1 MAKGKVPTRDE
12 LLAFIK
18 ESTTPVGK
26 REIARAFGL
35 KGDQRIELKEL
46 LRDLRDSGD
55 IAADRAKTFKDP
67 KALTDITVLEI
78 VKVDDD
84 GHLLAVPRR
93 HDEEKDGPPPR
104 IEIDPHTSRGGPAPA
119 VGDRVLASLK
129 RRGKNTYEAR
139 IIRRLGSGPRRI
151 LGLYEEPPGR
161 DGLGLVTPTDRKLKQ
176 SFDIRPADKNGAVSG
191 DIVWVEGAG
200 GAISRRGRV
209 LERVGAMSDPRTV
222 SLISIAANDIPVEF
236 PQAALDEAERARAA
250 PLGHRLDLRQVP
262 LVTIDG
268 EDARDF
274 DDAVFAEPDPDHAG
288 GWRILVAIADVAWY
302 VRHDHPLDR
311 AAYRRGTS
319 VYFPD
324 RVVPMLP
331 EALSNHWC
339 SLVPQQDR
347 PVLVAEMWI
356 DAAGHLKRHRFH
368 RAMMR
373 SAARLTYTRVQ
384 RAHDGSPDA
393 EIAPLMNDVI
403 RPLYGAFRVL
413 LEAREKRG
421 ALDLDLPERKV
432 TLGEDGRIAE
442 IGVRERL
449 DSHKL
454 IEEFMVL
461 ANVAAAQALEQRHMP
476 CLYRVHDQPDAAKLE
491 GLREFLASLG
501 IALPLGQR
509 LRPGDLNR
517 VLHQVAGKPVARL
530 VNETMLRSQSQ
541 AVYSPDNLGHFGLA
555 LARYAHFTSPIRR
568 YPDLIVHRA
577 LISAYGLGEGGL
589 PDADRGRFAEF
600 GEHLSMCERRAV
612 AAERGAMDRYVAA
625 FMAAHVG
632 ASFPGRVTSVT
643 RFGLFAELD
652 ATGADGLIPIRS
664 LGQEF
669 FRHDEA
675 RQMLIGERTGETFG
689 LGDRL
694 RLKLVEADIA
704 TGGLLFEIVDVI
716 ERVERH
722 ALPRSAMRGHK
733 RGGKR
738 DDQRGGHDPR
748 RPVAQRGGRKD
759 KRSRR
764 RG

>member
-12 LLAFIK
+12 LLAFIR
-18 ESTTPVGK
+18 ESETPVGK
-26 REIARAFGL
+26 REIARAYGL

-46 LRDLRDSGD
+46 LRDLRDTGE
-55 IAADRAKTFKDP
+55 IAPDRAKTFRDP
-67 KALTDITVLEI
+67 QALTETAVLEI
-78 VKVDDD
+78 VSVDND

-93 HDEEKDGPPPR
+93 HDDEKDGPAPR
-104 IEIDPHTSRGGPAPA
+104 IEVISTSSRNVPAPA

-139 IIRRLGSGPRRI
+139 VIRRLGSGPKKI
-151 LGLYEEPPGR
+151 LGLYEEPDGR
-161 DGLGLVTPTDRKLKQ
+161 HGQGLVTPTDRKLRRE
-176 SFDIRPADKNGAVSG
+176 FDVRPNDKNGALPG
-191 DIVWVEGAG
+191 DIVWIEETGSSLTRRARVVERIGP
-200 GAISRRGRV
+200 
-209 LERVGAMSDPRTV
+209 MSDPRTI
-222 SLISIAANDIPVEF
+222 SLISIAANDIPIDF
-236 PQAALDEAERARAA
+236 PEAALEEAEKAKAA
-250 PLGHRLDLRQVP
+250 PMGQRLDLRRVP

-274 DDAVFAEPDPDHAG
+274 DDAVFAEPDPAHPG

-302 VRHDHPLDR
+302 VRHDRPLDR

-331 EALSNHWC
+331 EQLSNHWC
-339 SLVPQQDR
+339 SLVPHEDR

-356 DAAGHLKRHRFH
+356 DAEGHLQRHKFH

-373 SAARLTYTRVQ
+373 SAARLTYNRVQ
-384 RAHDGSPDA
+384 RAMDGTPDE
-393 EIAPLMNDVI
+393 EIEPLMDVVV
-403 RPLYGAFRVL
+403 RPLYGAYRVL
-413 LEAREKRG
+413 LAARDARG
-421 ALDLDLPERKV
+421 ALDLDLPERQV
-432 TLGEDGRIAE
+432 ALGKDGHIAR

-461 ANVAAAQALEQRHMP
+461 ANVAAAQALEQRHAP
-476 CLYRVHDQPDAAKLE
+476 CLYRVHDQPDLAKLE
-491 GLREFLASLG
+491 ALREFLGTLG
-501 IALPLGQR
+501 LRVPTGQR
-509 LRPGDLNR
+509 LRPADLNR
-517 VLHQVAGKPVARL
+517 ILHEVADKPVSQL
-530 VNETMLRSQSQ
+530 VSQTVLRSQSQ

-568 YPDLIVHRA
+568 FPDLIVHRA
-577 LISAYGLGEGGL
+577 LIAAYGLGEGGL
-589 PDADRGRFAEF
+589 VADDKGRFTEF

-632 ASFPGRVTSVT
+632 ATFPGRVTSVT
-643 RFGLFAELD
+643 RFGLFAALD
-652 ATGADGLIPIRS
+652 GTGADGLIPVRS

-669 FRHDEA
+669 FRHDEG
-675 RQMLIGERTGETFG
+675 RQVLIGERTGETFG

-694 RLKLVEADIA
+694 QIKLVEADTA

-716 ERVERH
+716 ERVERQ
-722 ALPRSAMRGHK
+722 AAPRTFRSSQNKG
-733 RGGKR
+733 RGGP
-738 DDQRGGHDPR
+738 PR
-748 RPVAQRGGRKD
+748 RPVAHRGPSRD
-759 KRSRR
+759 KGSRR
-764 RG
+764 RK

>member
-1 MAKGKVPTRDE
+1 MAKGRVPTRDE
-12 LLAFIK
+12 LLAFIR
-18 ESTTPVGK
+18 ESPTPVGK
-26 REIARAFGL
+26 REIARAFSL

-46 LRDLRDSGD
+46 LRDLRDDGE

-67 KALTDITVLEI
+67 KALTDVTVLEI
-78 VKVDDD
+78 VRVDDD

-104 IEIDPHTSRGGPAPA
+104 IEIAPQATPAGPAPA

-139 IIRRLGSGPRRI
+139 VIRRLGSGPKKI
-151 LGLYEEPPGR
+151 LGLYEEPEGR
-161 DGLGLVTPTDRKLKQ
+161 NGMGLVSPTDRKLRQ
-176 SFDIRPADKNGAVSG
+176 SFDVRPADRNDAVPG
-191 DIVWVEGAG
+191 DIVWIEAVG
-200 GAISRRGRV
+200 GALSRRARV
-209 LERVGAMSDPRTV
+209 LERVGAMSDPRTI
-222 SLISIAANDIPVEF
+222 SLISIAANDIPVDF
-236 PQAALDEAERARAA
+236 PAAAVEEAERAHAV
-250 PLGHRLDLRQVP
+250 PLGHRLDLRDTP

-274 DDAVFAEPDPDHAG
+274 DDAVFAEPDPAHHG
-288 GWRILVAIADVAWY
+288 GWRLLVAIADVSWY
-302 VRHDHPLDR
+302 VRHDRSLDR

-339 SLVPQQDR
+339 SLVPGQDR

-356 DAAGHLKRHRFH
+356 DAEGHLKRHHFH

-384 RAHDGSPDA
+384 RAIDGTPDA
-393 EIAPLMNDVI
+393 EIAPLMETVV
-403 RPLYGAFRVL
+403 RPLYGAFKVL
-413 LEAREKRG
+413 LAAREKRG
-421 ALDLDLPERKV
+421 ALDIDLPERQV
-432 TLGEDGRIAE
+432 TLGTDGRIAE

-461 ANVAAAQALEQRHMP
+461 ANVAAAQALEHRRAP
-476 CLYRVHDQPDAAKLE
+476 CLYRVHDHPDAAKLE
-491 GLREFLASLG
+491 ALREFLATLG
-501 IALPLGQR
+501 IAMTAGPR
-509 LRPGDLNR
+509 LRPGDLNG
-517 VLHQVAGKPVARL
+517 VLRQVEGKPVSRL
-530 VNETMLRSQSQ
+530 VNETVLRSQSQ

-555 LARYAHFTSPIRR
+555 LQRYAHFTSPIRR
-568 YPDLIVHRA
+568 YPDLVVHRA
-577 LISAYGLGEGGL
+577 LIAAYGLGEGGL
-589 PDADRGRFAEF
+589 AEADKGRFAEF

-632 ASFPGRVTSVT
+632 ATFPGRVTSVT
-643 RFGLFAELD
+643 RFGLFASLD
-652 ATGADGLIPIRS
+652 GTGADGLIPIRS

-669 FRHDEA
+669 FRHDEG
-675 RQMLIGERTGETFG
+675 RQLLIGERTGETYG

-694 RLKLVEADIA
+694 RLKLVEADTA
-704 TGGLLFEIVDVI
+704 TGGLLFEIIEVI

-722 ALPRSAMRGHK
+722 ALPRGGSRHGTRGA
-733 RGGKR
+733 
-738 DDQRGGHDPR
+738 PR
-748 RPVAQRGGRKD
+748 RPVAHRGPARD

-764 RG
+764 RT

>member
-12 LLAFIK
+12 LLAFIRD
-18 ESTTPVGK
+18 SATPVGK
-26 REIARAFGL
+26 REIARAWSL

-46 LRDLRDSGD
+46 LRELRNSGE
-55 IAADRAKTFKDP
+55 IAADRAKTFRDP
-67 KALTDITVLEI
+67 AALSDVAVLEI
-78 VKVDDD
+78 VRVDGD
-84 GHLLAVPRR
+84 GHLIAVPRR

-104 IEIDPHTSRGGPAPA
+104 IEIAPQITRGGPAPA
-119 VGDRVLASLK
+119 VGDRVLANLK
-129 RRGKNTYEAR
+129 RRGSIYEAR
-139 IIRRLGSGPRRI
+139 IIRRLGSGPKKI
-151 LGLYEEPPGR
+151 LGLYEEP
-161 DGLGLVTPTDRKLKQ
+161 DGGHGMGLVSPTDRKLRQ
-176 SFDIRPADKNGAVSG
+176 SFEVRPADKNGAVPG
-191 DIVWVEGAG
+191 DIVWVEATG
-200 GAISRRGRV
+200 GALSRRARV
-209 LERVGAMSDPRTV
+209 VERVGPMSDPRTV
-222 SLISIAANDIPVEF
+222 SLIAIAANDIPVDF
-236 PQAALDEAERARAA
+236 PPAALEEAERAHAA
-250 PLGHRLDLRQVP
+250 PLGHRLDLRETP

-274 DDAVFAEPDPDHAG
+274 DDAVFAEPDPAHHG
-288 GWRILVAIADVAWY
+288 GWRLLVAIADVAWY
-302 VRHDHPLDR
+302 VRHDKPLDR

-339 SLVPQQDR
+339 SLVPREDR

-356 DAAGHLKRHRFH
+356 DAEGHLKRHRFH

-373 SAARLTYTRVQ
+373 SAARLTYSRVQ
-384 RAHDGSPDA
+384 RAIDGAPDA
-393 EIAPLMNDVI
+393 EIAPLMETVI
-403 RPLYGAFRVL
+403 RPLYGAYKVL
-413 LEAREKRG
+413 LAAREKRG
-421 ALDLDLPERKV
+421 ALDLDLPERQV
-432 TLGEDGRIAE
+432 SLGIDGRIAE

-461 ANVAAAQALEQRHMP
+461 ANVAAAQALEQRQAP

-491 GLREFLASLG
+491 ALREFLATLG
-501 IALPLGQR
+501 IALPAGPR
-509 LRPGDLNR
+509 LRPGDLNN
-517 VLHQVAGKPVARL
+517 VLRTVEGKPVARL
-530 VNETMLRSQSQ
+530 VNETVLRSQSQ

-577 LISAYGLGEGGL
+577 LIAAYGLGEGGL
-589 PDADRGRFAEF
+589 ADADKGRFVEF

-625 FMAAHVG
+625 YMAAHVG
-632 ASFPGRVTSVT
+632 ATFPGRVTSVT
-643 RFGLFAELD
+643 RFGLFASLD
-652 ATGADGLIPIRS
+652 GTGADGLIPIRS

-669 FRHDEA
+669 FRHDEG
-675 RQMLIGERTGETFG
+675 RQILLGERTGETYG

-694 RLKLVEADIA
+694 RLKLVEADTA

-722 ALPRSAMRGHK
+722 ALPRGQQRPRSDRRGH
-733 RGGKR
+733 GEG
-738 DDQRGGHDPR
+738 PAR
-748 RPVAQRGGRKD
+748 RPVAHRGPPRD
-759 KRSRR
+759 KGSRR
-764 RG
+764 RK